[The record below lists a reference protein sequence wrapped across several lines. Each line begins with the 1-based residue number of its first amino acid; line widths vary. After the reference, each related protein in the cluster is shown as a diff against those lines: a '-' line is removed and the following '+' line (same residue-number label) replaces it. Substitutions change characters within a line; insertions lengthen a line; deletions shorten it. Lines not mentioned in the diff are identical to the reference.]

1 MTLHEADAR
10 ARTHAV
16 TWAGL
21 ATLLAAWAF
30 ARGSWI
36 ALVYGALADLS
47 ALGAL
52 AAIYRLRRPLVHVVP
67 LSAGAV
73 VARAYVMSH
82 PLALPWQVALGV
94 TALAHAL
101 FAAVSVLELRRSA
114 RV

>member
-16 TWAGL
+16 TWVVL

-52 AAIYRLRRPLVHVVP
+52 AAIYRLRRPLFHVVP
-67 LSAGAV
+67 LSLGAA
-73 VARAYVMSH
+73 VARAYLQAH

-101 FAAVSVLELRRSA
+101 FAAVSVLAVRRFA
-114 RV
+114 RI